1 MLLTQVFVYCAL
13 EQESLLNYCGYFILF
28 ELNKCYVDT
37 NIVLYNLGITHF
49 TKTIM

>member
-13 EQESLLNYCGYFILF
+13 EQESLFNYCGYFILF

-37 NIVLYNLGITHF
+37 NIVLYNL
-49 TKTIM
+49 